1 MALPR
6 IVATAR
12 AREGY
17 RPGVTGWQG
26 NDQGGWN
33 QQPGPYGPDP
43 YQQQNDPYAQGA
55 DYGFG
60 PDPYATPQ
68 YQTGTFQAYDQPP
81 RKRSKAPMV
90 LSLLAIVLIVGA
102 VVAIVLLN
110 RKTDANPA
118 AGDDKSSSKGK
129 PADPTSKDD
138 PPTSASQPPAKEG
151 WQVIDNTAG
160 SGLAYEVPTDWKPSK
175 DKPDSGIGVPFSGL
189 AEYGTFDCEGS
200 SFTRSFAASASVQGK
215 EGAELDLAKTV
226 QDFGNAFAKTAF
238 DETAQITPGQPT
250 ETKVGDAPA
259 LVLTST
265 VTPAVTK
272 PNCQPTQAEVGVI
285 GVVLEKDG
293 KPAAIALVVVVNDLT
308 GGPADPPPL
317 AASVTQEILASVRV
331 G

>member
-1 MALPR
+1 
-6 IVATAR
+6 
-12 AREGY
+12 
-17 RPGVTGWQG
+17 VTGWQG

-43 YQQQNDPYAQGA
+43 YQQYPNDPYNQGA

-68 YQTGTFQAYDQPP
+68 FQTGSFPAYEQP

-90 LSLLAIVLIVGA
+90 ISLIAIVLIVGA
-102 VVAIVLLN
+102 VVTIVLLN
-110 RKTDANPA
+110 RKPDATPA
-118 AGDDKSSSKGK
+118 AGDDKSSSSAK
-129 PADPTSKDD
+129 PKDPTSE
-138 PPTSASQPPAKEG
+138 QPPAKDG
-151 WQVIDNTAG
+151 WQLIDNTSG
-160 SGLAYEVPTDWKPSK
+160 SGLVYEVPEDWKPSK
-175 DKPDSGIGVPFSGL
+175 EKPDSGLGVPFSGL

-226 QDFGNAFAKTAF
+226 QDFGTAFAKTAF
-238 DETAQITPGQPT
+238 DEGAQITPGQPT
-250 ETKVGDAPA
+250 ETTVGDAKA
-259 LVLTST
+259 LVLTSK
-265 VTPAVTK
+265 VVPQQTK
-272 PNCQPTQAEVGVI
+272 PNCQATESEVGVV

-293 KPAAIALVVVVNDLT
+293 KPAAVALLIVVNDLT

-317 AASVTQEILASVRV
+317 AASVTQEILASVRL